1 MTNIFVTES
10 DCANTVR
17 LLDSF
22 LVNEVTPDEFS
33 SVSKHLEACPSCLQE
48 FDVRRRV
55 RARVRSAVKEQ
66 PVDPYLKTR
75 VLANVRAE
83 ERGDQRRT
91 CWFTWQRGISAI
103 AATLVMCIGVFA
115 AYELGHLRW
124 TTASQDSF
132 IASISKRVA
141 GIMSVGLREHVHCS
155 VFRKYPKNP
164 RPLETV
170 RRHLPEAYQ
179 PVIPML
185 AAHVPKDFHVA
196 IAHECGYADRDVVHI
211 GLKGGS
217 KLMSL
222 IITRKRA
229 GDRFKADEATSV
241 LAAAGT
247 PVYSAGVQRFQIT
260 ALESR
265 DYLVYLV
272 SDLSKDENAR
282 IMLAVAPQ
290 MRRFLDTLHI

>member
-1 MTNIFVTES
+1 MTNFFVTES

-22 LVNEVTPDEFS
+22 LVNEVTPEEFS
-33 SVSKHLEACPSCLQE
+33 RVSKHLEACPSCLQE
-48 FDVRRRV
+48 LDMRRRV
-55 RARVRSAVKEQ
+55 RARVRSAVQEQ

-83 ERGDQRRT
+83 QRGDG
-91 CWFTWQRGISAI
+91 WFTWQRGISAV

-170 RRHLPEAYQ
+170 RRHLPESYQ

-196 IAHECGYADRDVVHI
+196 IAHECGYGDRDVIHI

-229 GDRFKADEATSV
+229 GDRFTADDATSV
-241 LAAAGT
+241 LAAAST

-272 SDLSKDENAR
+272 SDLSKDESAR

-290 MRRFLDTLHI
+290 VRSFLDNLRI